1 MEYRDGEGAL
11 LLRKKKNPTK
21 KVGTMAEIYLAFESQ
36 DQDEDIYSHNH
47 NDVKA
52 GLEGA
57 FLLKTK
63 KYNVEIE

>member
-1 MEYRDGEGAL
+1 
-11 LLRKKKNPTK
+11 
-21 KVGTMAEIYLAFESQ
+21 MAEIYLAFESQ
-36 DQDEDIYSHNH
+36 DQDEDIYSHSHNH
-47 NDVKA
+47 NDVNA